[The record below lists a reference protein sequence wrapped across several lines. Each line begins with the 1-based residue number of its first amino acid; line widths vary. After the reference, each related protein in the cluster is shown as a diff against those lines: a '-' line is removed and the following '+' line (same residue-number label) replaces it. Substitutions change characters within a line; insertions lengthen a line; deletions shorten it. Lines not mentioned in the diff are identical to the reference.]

1 MTRYT
6 WKFDTLRVRRFDIR
20 YPVFEYFATWIFD
33 TSIVTYLNI
42 GIHLTPMILP
52 SNQRLDIRI
61 HSEAIA
67 SNANW
72 QSRRD
77 LKPTAISKPSATEPT
92 ETKQRVQADARGNI
106 RQKFENLVRFHF
118 PVANFPRILNYPGRE
133 LFSFECRGRKKL
145 ANSRRLTNFPAREF
159 RSSRQTA
166 KLFSIQW
173 LGKKRRKAGEAGKK
187 KEEKFLVTGVVH

>member
-1 MTRYT
+1 M
-6 WKFDTLRVRRFDIR
+6 
-20 YPVFEYFATWIFD
+20 FEYFATWIFD

-42 GIHLTPMILP
+42 GIYLTPMILP

-61 HSEAIA
+61 HSEPIA
-67 SNANW
+67 TN
-72 QSRRD
+72 SRRN
-77 LKPTAISKPSATEPT
+77 LIATAISKPSATEPT
-92 ETKQRVQADARGNI
+92 ETKQRVRADARGNI

-118 PVANFPRILNYPGRE
+118 PLANFPRILNYPRRE

-187 KEEKFLVTGVVH
+187 KRGKIPCYRGRPLNRQSPQTPRRVTKKGKFHG